1 MGGGANVIKCRQID
15 AGAGVQL
22 QRERLPF
29 RITLPLA
36 PSINALFGQAPGRK
50 RYPMPAYKAWIEEA
64 GWLLKQSHP
73 PRYPGQIWLAITYPD
88 SGRLDLDN
96 RIKMYP
102 DLLKKHGVIV
112 DDSDGKP
119 PDRHFISWF
128 GSGISNKRPQDL
140 GDLIFVE

>member
-1 MGGGANVIKCRQID
+1 MGGGAFKTEIRMAD
-15 AGAGVQL
+15 PPSL
-22 QRERLPF
+22 LPRERYPF
-29 RITLPLA
+29 KVLLPLA

-88 SGRLDLDN
+88 SGRFDLDN

-102 DLLKKHGVIV
+102 DLLKKHGVLV
-112 DDSDGKP
+112 DDSRKYLRGLHLSWGDVSGALVE
-119 PDRHFISWF
+119 ISPVSF
-128 GSGISNKRPQDL
+128 SETRS
-140 GDLIFVE
+140 V